1 MRANDEPPGR
11 YLSIYNFSE
20 WKRSI
25 QSGLRG
31 HFQTRREEENTKGI
45 GTGTGRS
52 CLLPF
57 HKKESIF

>member
-31 HFQTRREEENTKGI
+31 HFQTRREEDRGPKLECYADKI
-45 GTGTGRS
+45 
-52 CLLPF
+52 CLI
-57 HKKESIF
+57 K

>member
-31 HFQTRREEENTKGI
+31 HFQTRREEDRGPKLECYADKMRVILPKI
-45 GTGTGRS
+45 GW
-52 CLLPF
+52 L
-57 HKKESIF
+57 